1 MGEVGGKQGEIGG
14 NKQEIL
20 WKSGWILLIDVPSR
34 FPTIISDL
42 SQLLFNSQCP
52 SILAIPHV
60 PARGP
65 QCFPIIIIELSLL
78 LFISNGPSI
87 LNIRHGI
94 DRCSLLIPRHYQ
106 RFGTTAV
113 HYPISINISYSSC
126 SCSRP
131 LVLCQ
136 HYFRFVI
143 IAVQQQLSINN
154 KYSSLY

>member
-94 DRCSLLIPRHYQ
+94 DRCSLLIPKHYY
-106 RFGTTAV
+106 RFVTTAV
-113 HYPISINISYSSC
+113 RQPRSINISYSSC

-131 LVLCQ
+131 LVLSQ
-136 HYFRFVI
+136 LYYRFVT
-143 IAVQQQLSINN
+143 IAVHWKWSININ
-154 KYSSLY
+154 YS